1 MAKDGIEF
9 EGLTEFQ
16 LDLLEVAQD
25 KMPREVRRA
34 MMKIGN
40 RAAVHV
46 RRVARTKVQKKTG
59 TYHKRFKR
67 GKVFKD
73 AEGKWVT
80 RVYNSSSHAHL
91 IEHGHRQVT
100 KDGREIGFTPGKHVM
115 EEGIQRFDD
124 SGEYAERISDWLDEM
139 LDSKGL

>member
-1 MAKDGIEF
+1 MAKDGIDF

-16 LDLLEVAQD
+16 QDLLEVAQQ
-25 KMPREVRRA
+25 KLPRQTA
-34 MMKIGN
+34 KIMRKTGS

-46 RRVARTKVQKKTG
+46 RRVARTKVDKKTG

-73 AEGKWVT
+73 ADGQWVT
-80 RVYNSSSHAHL
+80 RVYNSSPHAHL
-91 IEHGHRQVT
+91 IEYGHRQVT

-115 EEGIQRFDD
+115 KEGADKFDD
-124 SGEYAERISDWLDEM
+124 SREFEKMISDWLDDM
-139 LDSKGL
+139 LDSEGL